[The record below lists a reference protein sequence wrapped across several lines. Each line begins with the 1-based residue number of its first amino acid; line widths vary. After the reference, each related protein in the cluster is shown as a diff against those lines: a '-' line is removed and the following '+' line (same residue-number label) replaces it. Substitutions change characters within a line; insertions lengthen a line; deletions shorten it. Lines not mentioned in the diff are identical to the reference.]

1 MKDFTFEYDA
11 CIYTIKAGQ
20 TAQENWNLID
30 ESNEDD
36 IWFHVEDLP
45 SCHVV
50 LKNDGKNK
58 LHKSVI
64 KYCANICKEGS
75 KQKHAKNVR
84 IIYTEIK
91 NVKKGKDV
99 GSVTVS
105 SIRHIKV

>member
-1 MKDFTFEYDA
+1 MKDFTFEYDGSTYA
-11 CIYTIKAGQ
+11 IKAGQ

-30 ESNEDD
+30 ESCPND
-36 IWFHVEDLP
+36 IWFHVEDIP

-50 LKNDGKNK
+50 LKNDSKEK
-58 LHKSVI
+58 PHKIVI
-64 KYCANICKEGS
+64 KHCANICKDGS

-105 SIRHIKV
+105 NICHIKV